1 MLRLHPDVVLTDTD
15 DGAVLL
21 HQGTGEFW
29 QLNRTG
35 GHLLHRLVDGET
47 EADVAADLATRHNV
61 ALSTVAADLST
72 VLDQLLAEKLVLR
85 S

>member
-1 MLRLHPDVVLTDTD
+1 MLCLHPDVVLTDTD

-35 GHLLHRLVDGET
+35 GRMLRRIVDGEDPD
-47 EADVAADLATRHNV
+47 AVAADLAGRHGV
-61 ALSTVAADLST
+61 ALATVAADVRL
-72 VLDQLLAEKLVLR
+72 VVERLLAERLVVR